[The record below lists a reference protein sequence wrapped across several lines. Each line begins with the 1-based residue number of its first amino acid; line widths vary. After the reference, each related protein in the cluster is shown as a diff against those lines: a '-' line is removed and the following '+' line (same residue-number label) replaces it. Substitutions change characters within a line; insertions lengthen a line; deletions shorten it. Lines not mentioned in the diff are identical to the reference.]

1 MEKLHKLREIL
12 CEELEEIAE
21 KAEISVGDLEAVY
34 KLLHAIKNIDEIKMY
49 AGGARIISDY
59 EKSSRSYSLEHE
71 KREIVDDLNEMIRM
85 VSTDA
90 EREAIRR
97 CMEAVRAI

>member
-12 CEELEEIAE
+12 CGELEEIAE
-21 KAEISVGDLEAVY
+21 KDEMSVGDLEAVY
-34 KLLHAIKNIDEIKMY
+34 KLLRAIKNIDEIKMY

-71 KREIVDDLNEMIRM
+71 KREIVDDLNEMLSIAP
-85 VSTDA
+85 TEA
-90 EREAIRR
+90 EKEAIKR
-97 CMEAVRAI
+97 CVEAVRAI